1 MGKPK
6 DKHKK
11 RKWFLDRR
19 SKLLSLYPKRSKKV
33 SNLDN
38 NTGNSYY
45 TSLNKNYAIPYHKFI
60 SPEILDFEENAENS
74 IKYFM
79 DIRSVK
85 SDDRIKIDLIPLK
98 NISPACIVILAAEMN
113 RHSMNAGKKF
123 VVRDYNKWDNSVK
136 FQLNQIGFFKY
147 MRMGKKEI
155 KKQDNIKWLKL
166 SSYNNFNNVNDK
178 IAELQ
183 TNILSLLQENS
194 VDSTIISR
202 LYSVL
207 YESLANTL
215 EHAYPQ
221 NHKWTSENKMW
232 WCTASYNK
240 INNNLK
246 IIVYDMGVTIP
257 TSIKNKY
264 HIEDN
269 RVIDIEG
276 KETGI
281 LYDKFVDL
289 FNSHC
294 KIIKDMIQKD
304 DSIYNH
310 GSSATKLANRGYG
323 LYKMRDFIKEY
334 FDNGKFS
341 IISNKG
347 CCAFVV
353 KNGVEHIE
361 YNDFTN
367 ALKGTLIEWD
377 LFIRNKGV
385 NNE

>member
-19 SKLLSLYPKRSKKV
+19 SKFLSLYPKRNKKKY
-33 SNLDN
+33 NIDKN
-38 NTGNSYY
+38 ANSSYH
-45 TSLNKNYAIPYHKFI
+45 TLINKDYAIPYHKFI

-74 IKYFM
+74 VKYFM
-79 DIRSVK
+79 DIRKVK

-98 NISPACIVILAAEMN
+98 HISPACIVILAAEMN
-113 RHSMNAGKKF
+113 RHSMNASKKF

-155 KKQDNIKWLKL
+155 KEQDNIKWLKL
-166 SSYNNFNNVNDK
+166 SSYNNFSDVNDK

-183 TNILSLLQENS
+183 DNILNLLHENS
-194 VDSTIISR
+194 VDETIIKR

-221 NHKWTSENKMW
+221 DRKWTSENQRW
-232 WCTASYNK
+232 WCAASYNEESG
-240 INNNLK
+240 NLK

-257 TSIKNKY
+257 ISIRNKY
-264 HIEDN
+264 TIEDDKVV
-269 RVIDIEG
+269 RIEG
-276 KETGI
+276 RETGM

-304 DSIYNH
+304 DNTYNH
-310 GSSATKLANRGYG
+310 GSSATKLINRGYG
-323 LYKMRDFIKEY
+323 LYKMRDFIKDY
-334 FDNGKFS
+334 FCDGKFS

-361 YNDFTN
+361 CNDFTN

-377 LFIRNKGV
+377 LFINKGV
-385 NNE
+385 DNE